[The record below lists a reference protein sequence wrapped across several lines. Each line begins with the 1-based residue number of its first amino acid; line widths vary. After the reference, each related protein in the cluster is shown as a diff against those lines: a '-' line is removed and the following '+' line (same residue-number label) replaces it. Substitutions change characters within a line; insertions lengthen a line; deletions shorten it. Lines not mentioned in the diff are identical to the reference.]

1 VLKDWNQKLINR
13 GRTMIGKNIFDIRK
27 RKGLTLSELAER
39 ANISKSYLSN
49 IERSLNKNPSI
60 KVLEKVAKVL
70 GVDLE
75 ALLIGTALEKERP
88 DQEVIELAS
97 ELMEIGL
104 VKEHM
109 SEFKSFIEFIKWKNR
124 QCNE

>member
-1 VLKDWNQKLINR
+1 
-13 GRTMIGKNIFDIRK
+13 MIGKNIYDIRK

-49 IERSLNKNPSI
+49 IERSLNRNPSI
-60 KVLEKVAKVL
+60 KVLEKVANVL

-88 DQEVIELAS
+88 DQEVIDLAS
-97 ELMEIGL
+97 ELMEIGFA
-104 VKEHM
+104 KEHM
-109 SEFKSFIEFIKWKNR
+109 SEFKSFIEFMKWKKEN
-124 QCNE
+124 

>member
-1 VLKDWNQKLINR
+1 
-13 GRTMIGKNIFDIRK
+13 MIGKNIYDIRK

-60 KVLEKVAKVL
+60 NVLEKVANVL

-75 ALLIGTALEKERP
+75 ALLIGTTLEKERP

-109 SEFKSFIEFIKWKNR
+109 NEFKSFIEFMKWKNNN